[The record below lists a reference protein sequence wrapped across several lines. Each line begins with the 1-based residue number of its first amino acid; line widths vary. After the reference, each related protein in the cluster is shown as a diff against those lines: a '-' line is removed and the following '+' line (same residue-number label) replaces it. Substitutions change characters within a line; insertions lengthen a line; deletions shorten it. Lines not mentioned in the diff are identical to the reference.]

1 MNNKTP
7 LDTAWEIM
15 RQAIEGAERDFEMHL
30 YGRVDTDDDIVYML
44 HFYNLNDMMLL
55 EHSISSNFIRY
66 SHDAAIAN
74 YARIYLYPL
83 FDRGLAKMGSQ

>member
-15 RQAIEGAERDFEMHL
+15 RQAIEGAEREFGSHL
-30 YGRVDTDDDIVYML
+30 YGRVDTDDVIVYML
-44 HFYNLNDMMLL
+44 RCYTLSDRMLL

-74 YARIYLYPL
+74 YARIDLYPL
-83 FDRGLAKMGSQ
+83 FDRGLAKTGSQ